1 MMVRVAEP
9 SRVTYTTVFG
19 TTCFV
24 PFADIGIVPIL
35 PDQFIDFVV
44 HSPSRGTKRART
56 TLIGASRTFTRPS
69 RCGLS
74 SHLLSK
80 CFAA

>member
-9 SRVTYTTVFG
+9 NRVTYTTVFG

-24 PFADIGIVPIL
+24 PFADIRIVPIL
-35 PDQFIDFVV
+35 PDQSIDSVV

-56 TLIGASRTFTRPS
+56 TLIGASRTITRQS
-69 RCGLS
+69 SCGLS
-74 SHLLSK
+74 GHLLRK
-80 CFAA
+80 CSAA